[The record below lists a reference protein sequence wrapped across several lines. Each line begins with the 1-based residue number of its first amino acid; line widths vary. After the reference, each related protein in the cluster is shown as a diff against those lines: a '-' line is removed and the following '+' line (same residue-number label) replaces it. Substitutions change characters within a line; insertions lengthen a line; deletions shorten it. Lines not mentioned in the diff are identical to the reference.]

1 MKHTLF
7 IRRAFVFVGCILL
20 LLVGVILTCNQIVVN
35 STKEKVFNDINSI
48 KSAEVGLLLGTTPQT
63 RIGGRRNMFF
73 KYRIDAAE
81 DLYNAGKIKYI
92 LISGDE
98 NSLDGVNEPECMK
111 DSLVARGI
119 PKNVIFLDRKG
130 FRTLDSV
137 VRMSKVYGVR
147 IFTIISQRFHN
158 ERALYLAEHLGLDV
172 EDLQAYNAK
181 EPTSAMSMMTYVR
194 EYLARVKMFFDIW
207 TGKQPSSLEDG
218 QPLGQQILEGRY
230 NSDAFW
236 RDINTIDAHNE
247 QDTIVGNFT
256 GNGIDTLYV
265 EMVEN
270 PKYNVQNDDME
281 QMYIYYLSSNNKS
294 IPKIKLYGCDAATPK
309 LVKEGDLDRNGTC
322 EVGYIHTW
330 TMSQWRYYRIFTLVK
345 NEWRYLV
352 EGDYLDTPE
361 WFRHSGVEVAEP
373 GKKKG
378 TVLIHHYYEGY
389 DDIKEER
396 IAEIRDTIV
405 RPTYNKIKD

>member
-7 IRRAFVFVGCILL
+7 IRRSFVFVGCILL

-48 KSAEVGLLLGTTPQT
+48 KPAEVGLLLGTTPQT
-63 RIGGRRNMFF
+63 RIGGRKNMFF
-73 KYRIDAAE
+73 KYCIDAAE

-98 NSLDGVNEPECMK
+98 NSLDGINEPECMK

-119 PKNVIFLDRKG
+119 PENMIFLDGKG

-137 VRMSKVYGVR
+137 VRMSKVFGVR

-181 EPTSAMSMMTYVR
+181 EPTSTMSMMTYIR
-194 EYLARVKMFFDIW
+194 EYFARVKMFFDIW
-207 TGKQPSSLEDG
+207 TNKQPSNLEDG

-230 NSDAFW
+230 NSDTFW

-256 GNGIDTLYV
+256 GNGIDTLYI

-270 PKYNVQNDDME
+270 PKYDVRNDDME
-281 QMYIYYLSSNNKS
+281 QMYIYYLSSSNKI
-294 IPKIKLYGCDAATPK
+294 IPKIELYGCDAAPPK
-309 LVKEGDLDRNGTC
+309 LVNEGDLDGNGTC

-389 DDIKEER
+389 DEIKEER

-405 RPTYNKIKD
+405 TPTFNIIDD

>member
-1 MKHTLF
+1 MKHGLF
-7 IRRAFVFVGCILL
+7 TRRTFVFFVCILL
-20 LLVGVILTCNQIVVN
+20 LLVGVIFTCNQIVVS
-35 STKEKVFNDINSI
+35 STKNKVFNDINSI
-48 KSAEVGLLLGTTPQT
+48 QPAEVGLLLGTTPQT
-63 RIGGRRNMFF
+63 RIGGRKNMFF

-98 NSLDGVNEPECMK
+98 DSLDGINEPECMK

-119 PKNVIFLDRKG
+119 PENIIFLDGKG

-137 VRMSKVYGVR
+137 VRMSKVFGVR

-172 EDLQAYNAK
+172 EDIQAYNAK

-194 EYLARVKMFFDIW
+194 EYLARVKMFLDIW
-207 TGKQPSSLEDG
+207 TDKQPESLEDG
-218 QPLGQQILEGRY
+218 EPLGNKIIEARF
-230 NSDAFW
+230 NSDTFW

-256 GNGIDTLYV
+256 GKGIDTLYV

-270 PKYNVQNDDME
+270 PKYNVNSDDMG
-281 QMYIYYLSSNNKS
+281 QKYIYYLSSCNKR
-294 IPKIKLYGCDAATPK
+294 IPKIELYGCDAAAPK
-309 LVKEGDLDRNGTC
+309 LVNEGDLDGNGTC

-330 TMSQWRYYRIFTLVK
+330 TMSQWRYYRIFSLVK
-345 NEWRYLV
+345 NEWRYLI
-352 EGDYLDTPE
+352 EGNYLDTPE

-373 GKKKG
+373 GKQKG
-378 TVLIHHYYEGY
+378 TVLIHYSYEGY
-389 DDIKEER
+389 DEVKEDR
-396 IAEIRDTIV
+396 IVEIRDTIV
-405 RPTYNKIKD
+405 TPTFSIIND